1 MGEVTSWQ
9 MEPSSK
15 VKVSMV
21 GISYILSKEI
31 SQAVNILSVENK
43 TLLNFALLICG
54 L

>member
-15 VKVSMV
+15 VLMV